1 MNEQDEEDLKE
12 LFERFFGDEQAIK
25 AAEDVQKA
33 EQMLRAYPSPEPDAE
48 LIADI
53 KSKIAA
59 RLAHKRAGILRK
71 VGYRVTV
78 AAAVIIILATVSVR
92 LFKIGGGEPAAVAYA
107 STIPKA
113 LWESDDISTDDAD
126 LAILTAEVK
135 QIEGEVLTL
144 ELGEN
149 ARNGERAV
157 MELEIRLAEIEG
169 DFWKE

>member
-1 MNEQDEEDLKE
+1 MNEQDKEDLEE
-12 LFERFFGDEQAIK
+12 LFEKSFGDEQAIK
-25 AAEDVQKA
+25 AVEDVQKA
-33 EQMLRAYPSPEPDAE
+33 EQMLREYPAPEPDGQ

-53 KSKIAA
+53 KCQIAA
-59 RLAHKRAGILRK
+59 RLAHKRVSVLRK
-71 VGYRVTV
+71 VGYRVTA

-92 LFKIGGGEPAAVAYA
+92 LFEIGGGEPVAVAYA

-113 LWESDDISTDDAD
+113 LWESDDIAADDAD
-126 LAILTAEVK
+126 LAVLTAEIK

-157 MELEIRLAEIEG
+157 MELEIRLVEIEG